1 MPKNEDGVQVVLD
14 GKIAELLAKRCP
26 DTYQK
31 YVHHK
36 RVQAYIYCK
45 LNVDLYGTL
54 KAAIF
59 FGRNYQRVSRRWV
72 SQSTHRTGEL
82 QIISS
87 TDHNA
92 Q

>member
-1 MPKNEDGVQVVLD
+1 MPKNEDDLHVVLD
-14 GKIAELLAKRCP
+14 GKIAELVAKISP

-36 RVQAYIYCK
+36 RAQAHIYCK
-45 LNVDLYGTL
+45 LNVSLYGTL
-54 KAAIF
+54 KAAIL
-59 FGRNYQRVSRRWV
+59 FGRNYQRVSRRWA
-72 SQSTHRTGEL
+72 SQSTHMNGVLES
-82 QIISS
+82 ISS